1 MGLRATRAT
10 KTNRSRCV
18 IRDGISSEEFHNKN
32 QFFGWKSAPP
42 ECSTDFLD
50 NLHKKMLRLERYA
63 KHLLANR
70 FVRSYVPATT
80 NPSPVI
86 RATPP
91 SVTPPNAQL
100 QRQLAAECR
109 AIDDG
114 DGDRKKKGND
124 DDKEKMMSVVT
135 KTLMWMIAIYMLV
148 GFLTMVVPNKN
159 RPETATRYVSWH
171 EFVHH
176 MLAVGEE
183 ARKRTP
189 CIIYIDEVDAI
200 GRQRDGGGSFGG
212 VSSGESE
219 QTLNQLLVEMDG
231 IASKEGVLMLASTN
245 RADILDKALLRP
257 GRFDRHIL
265 IDLPNLSER
274 REIFEKH
281 LSGIKLEATP
291 DKYAARLA
299 TLTPGF
305 SGADIANVCNEAA
318 LHAARTSQKVVTTT
332 NLEYAVERLV
342 GGTEKRSHA
351 LSHAERRVI
360 AFHESG
366 HALVGWLLPHSDVLL
381 KVTIVP
387 RTTLALGFA
396 QYTPREQKLYSQEQL
411 FDKMCM
417 ALGGRAAENLT
428 FDRITTG
435 AQNDLEKVTK
445 MAYAQIK
452 FFGMNR
458 AIGPLA
464 FSEENDQNPYME
476 KPYSKALGNVID
488 REARRMITE
497 AYEKTEQILRENAE
511 KLSHA
516 CGGPAG
522 QGNAQLRPGGG
533 ADWAAGVRRREA
545 QDRTGRV

>member
-1 MGLRATRAT
+1 
-10 KTNRSRCV
+10 
-18 IRDGISSEEFHNKN
+18 
-32 QFFGWKSAPP
+32 
-42 ECSTDFLD
+42 
-50 NLHKKMLRLERYA
+50 MLRLERYA

-80 NPSPVI
+80 NPSPAI
-86 RATPP
+86 RAAPP
-91 SVTPPNAQL
+91 SATPPNAQL

-109 AIDDG
+109 AIVQLFSRSYGIPQQVLLRSLHTSARMGQKQDDG
-114 DGDRKKKGND
+114 DGDRGKKKGND

-176 MLAVGEE
+176 MLAVGEVKEVVVHPDMEME

-366 HALVGWLLPHSDVLL
+366 HALVGWLLPH
-381 KVTIVP
+381 
-387 RTTLALGFA
+387 RTSCS
-396 QYTPREQKLYSQEQL
+396 R
-411 FDKMCM
+411 
-417 ALGGRAAENLT
+417 
-428 FDRITTG
+428 
-435 AQNDLEKVTK
+435 
-445 MAYAQIK
+445 
-452 FFGMNR
+452 
-458 AIGPLA
+458 
-464 FSEENDQNPYME
+464 
-476 KPYSKALGNVID
+476 
-488 REARRMITE
+488 
-497 AYEKTEQILRENAE
+497 
-511 KLSHA
+511 
-516 CGGPAG
+516 
-522 QGNAQLRPGGG
+522 
-533 ADWAAGVRRREA
+533 
-545 QDRTGRV
+545 